1 MNDWL
6 DLVTAHLGSGA
17 TGVALSGATVVTS
30 YGDSR
35 AEYRAVV
42 EGPAIVD
49 RSYRGLLEV
58 TGSDRASWLHN
69 LTTNDV
75 KTLKRGEGNY
85 AFATNVQ
92 GRILFD
98 LNVLVREESIWV
110 DLDRRF
116 LGVAK
121 LHFEKYIVTEDVSLI
136 DRSEECVRLGL
147 VGQRAAM
154 LLADLGTPQA
164 TAMPSLGLEELSLGG
179 THVVVMRHDFP
190 GPFGV
195 ELYVRSEA
203 AVRVW
208 HALTESSRANAATPA
223 GYEAVQIRRTESAI
237 PWPGHEITDDA
248 LPAETNQLERAVS
261 FNKGCYLG
269 QEVVERMR
277 SRGAVARRLV
287 GFQIAGDA
295 VVPRDAALLT
305 DDGKP
310 VGHVTSACR
319 SVARPSI
326 IGLGY
331 VKMAYSEVGRPLRV
345 TWDDREAEATMA
357 KLPFVPV
364 TTC

>member
-6 DLVTAHLGSGA
+6 DFVTSHLEFGA
-17 TGVALSGATVVTS
+17 TAAERVGGTLVGS
-30 YGDSR
+30 YGDPR

-69 LTTNDV
+69 LTTNHV
-75 KTLKRGEGNY
+75 TTLERGEGNY
-85 AFATNVQ
+85 AFATNLQ

-98 LNVLVREESIWV
+98 LNVLVRADSIWI

-121 LHFEKYIVTEDVSLI
+121 PHFEKYIITEDVSVV
-136 DRSEECVRLGL
+136 DRSDEYVRLGL
-147 VGQRAAM
+147 VGKRARVLLTDLGISRAA
-154 LLADLGTPQA
+154 
-164 TAMPSLGLEELSLGG
+164 AMPSHSQDEMSLAGA
-179 THVVVMRHDFP
+179 HVVLVRHDFC
-190 GPFGV
+190 GCFGV
-195 ELYVRSEA
+195 ELYVPGIA
-203 AVRVW
+203 AVQVW
-208 HALTESSRANAATPA
+208 RTLTDSSCANAAEPA
-223 GYEAVQIRRTESAI
+223 GYEAVQIHRIESAI
-237 PWPGHEITDDA
+237 PWPGHEITGDV
-248 LPAETNQLERAVS
+248 LPSETNQLERAIS

-269 QEVVERMR
+269 QEIVERMR
-277 SRGAVARRLV
+277 SRGAVARWLV
-287 GFQIAGDA
+287 GFQIEGDA
-295 VVPRDAALLT
+295 VVPRDAAVLT

-331 VKMAYSEVGRPLRV
+331 VKTAYSQVGRPLRV
-345 TWDDREAEATMA
+345 TWADRVVEARVA
-357 KLPFVPV
+357 KLPFVPM